1 MWLASF
7 MWFYLSFFFAFCLSA
22 YNAALVA
29 IGYHVLTFRRWSDEY
44 PFVLRF
50 LVCFVVLVVE
60 LLWENVMVW

>member
-1 MWLASF
+1 MGLASSMWLAPPS
-7 MWFYLSFFFAFCLSA
+7 LCLLCA
-22 YNAALVA
+22 YNTGLVVL
-29 IGYHVLTFRRWSDEY
+29 GYHVLTFRRWSDEY

>member
-1 MWLASF
+1 ML
-7 MWFYLSFFFAFCLSA
+7 
-22 YNAALVA
+22 
-29 IGYHVLTFRRWSDEY
+29 GYHVLTFRRWSDEY